1 MLALTAG
8 DAKSRQLP
16 CARKGMHG
24 RRTGGSAPGQDGYG
38 SVFRCDRHRC
48 QHFRFY
54 QFYKLRKLELMVRVF
69 DAGTSFGVG
78 IGTVIPARFS
88 SESYSY
94 GHRCLSRGAVD
105 SQHRGLFQKFRRS

>member
-1 MLALTAG
+1 
-8 DAKSRQLP
+8 
-16 CARKGMHG
+16 
-24 RRTGGSAPGQDGYG
+24 
-38 SVFRCDRHRC
+38 
-48 QHFRFY
+48 
-54 QFYKLRKLELMVRVF
+54 MVRVF